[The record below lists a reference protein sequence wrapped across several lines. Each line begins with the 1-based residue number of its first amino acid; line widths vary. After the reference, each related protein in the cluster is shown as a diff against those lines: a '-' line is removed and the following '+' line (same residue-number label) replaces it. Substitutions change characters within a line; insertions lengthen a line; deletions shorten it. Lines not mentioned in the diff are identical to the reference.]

1 MKQRMGLIFL
11 CVIGV
16 AALAGWSEVRAEY
29 SYLDGDLVF
38 HGKASFQMNV
48 RAHDKRSYELYD
60 YNIHNFRGTFKLE
73 TKWDAIKDS
82 NYNLT
87 FYSVFKNYYDIAHEI
102 DGGYNRY
109 LKRMDGGSSGAIEE
123 VKSYETF
130 TDICRELYAEVTNP
144 WWQLRVGKQIVS
156 WGESTFERMADVI
169 NPLDARGDLNPV
181 LIDFDE
187 AKQGLW
193 MARFTLTPP
202 DFWQDMFFEFLV
214 VPDFQPTRNWPAGAH
229 LTHPP
234 SMNSLKNANELFES
248 TYRDADDIGYH
259 DPAMGFR
266 VRGLTYG
273 FDWTVF
279 AYYHRSYDGIVREGK
294 GVKSQLPVFGI
305 GRAEDVKMFGHQTD
319 LGFTFNKPVNKQIM
333 LVPGVRSFNMSGNI
347 WRFEFLTELDKKNDR
362 GYTPNVV
369 KNTRY
374 AFVTGWDTYIQI
386 PWLSD
391 WNRNRK
397 ISSGTQLFMEWVPTR
412 HRDDFIYP
420 YNASPTVY
428 GEKNHHAATITESL
442 SYDFWNSRILPA
454 VYFSHSLDDGRN
466 FWAPTLAFKPTFHWT
481 YLVRYINYIDY
492 GNYIENLDSWLLDI
506 TYEF

>member
-1 MKQRMGLIFL
+1 MKQKMSFIFL
-11 CVIGV
+11 CVIF
-16 AALAGWSEVRAEY
+16 AASLAGVSDVQAEY
-29 SYLDGDLVF
+29 AYLDGDLVF
-38 HGKASFQMNV
+38 HGKISEQLLMRTTGKQRYDV
-48 RAHDKRSYELYD
+48 YD
-60 YNIHNFRGTFKLE
+60 YDIFNFRTTFKLE

-82 NYNLT
+82 KYNLT
-87 FYSVFKNYYDIAHEI
+87 FYSVFKDFYDAAADVDSGYRNYLQWGSNGSNHGI
-102 DGGYNRY
+102 D
-109 LKRMDGGSSGAIEE
+109 E

-156 WGESTFERMADVI
+156 WGEASFERMADVV

-187 AKQGLW
+187 AKRGLW

-214 VPDFQPTRNWPAGAH
+214 IPDFEPTRNWPAGYH

-234 SMNSLKNANELFES
+234 SMNQTKNPNELFLPD
-248 TYRDADDIGYH
+248 YRTARDIGYH

-266 VRGLTYG
+266 IRGLTFG

-279 AYYHRSYDGIVREGK
+279 YLYHRSYNSVIKEGK
-294 GVKSQLPVFGI
+294 GVASQLPVLFGR
-305 GRAEDVKMFGHQTD
+305 GRVSDDVKMFGHQTST
-319 LGFTFNKPVNKQIM
+319 GFTFNRPVNKQITII
-333 LVPGVRSFNMSGNI
+333 PGIRSLNMSGNI
-347 WRFEFLTELDKKNDR
+347 WRLEFLAELGKENDR

-369 KNTRY
+369 EKDRY
-374 AFVTGWDTYIQI
+374 AFVMGWDTYIQI
-386 PWLSD
+386 PWLST

-397 ISSGTQLFMEWVPTR
+397 LSSSTQLFMEWVPGK
-412 HRDDFIYP
+412 HRDDYIYP
-420 YNASPTVY
+420 WVTYGPTR
-428 GEKNHHAATITESL
+428 KHAATITESL

-454 VYFSHSLDDGRN
+454 IYLSHAIDDGRS
-466 FWAPTLAFKPTFHWT
+466 FYAPTLAFKPTFHWT

-492 GNYIENLDSWLLDI
+492 GTSTQNLDYVLFDV